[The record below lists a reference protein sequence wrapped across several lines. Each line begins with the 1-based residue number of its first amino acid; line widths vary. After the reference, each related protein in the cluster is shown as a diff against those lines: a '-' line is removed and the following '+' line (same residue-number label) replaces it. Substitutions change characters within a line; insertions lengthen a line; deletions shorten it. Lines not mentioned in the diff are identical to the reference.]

1 MDKRPDFKTFR
12 DEALKNPNV
21 RAEYEALRAEFEL
34 IMKFIKAR
42 KAAKLSQSALAK
54 RLKIQQSSVARLEN
68 GGYARTS
75 YINLERFANKMGYD
89 LKLSLVK
96 KPKKIV

>member
-12 DEALKNPNV
+12 EEALKNPKV
-21 RAEYEALRAEFEL
+21 RAEYEALRSEFEL

-42 KAAKLSQSALAK
+42 KEAKLLQSASAK
-54 RLKIQQSSVARLEN
+54 KLKLQQSSVARLEN
-68 GGYARTS
+68 GGFARTT
-75 YINLERFANKMGYD
+75 YLNLDRVADKMGYE

-96 KPKKIV
+96 KPKKHE